1 MAQEGTRPSGGADTG
16 LRKKAVVLA
25 SAILLL
31 ALVVG
36 SLFGDRGILQ
46 WVRQRNQVED
56 LEREIAAIEEDN
68 RLLAADIVALKS
80 DPRTIERLAREE
92 LGLALES
99 ETVILIQP
107 APSPKQP

>member
-1 MAQEGTRPSGGADTG
+1 MTQEATRQGGLPDAG
-16 LRKKAVVLA
+16 LRKKAIVLF
-25 SAILLL
+25 SVILLL

-46 WVRQRNQVED
+46 WVRQRDQVAD
-56 LEREIAAIEEDN
+56 LEREISAIEEEN
-68 RLLAADIVALKS
+68 RRLAAEILNLKT

-92 LGLALES
+92 LGMALES

-107 APSPKQP
+107 QATAVRH